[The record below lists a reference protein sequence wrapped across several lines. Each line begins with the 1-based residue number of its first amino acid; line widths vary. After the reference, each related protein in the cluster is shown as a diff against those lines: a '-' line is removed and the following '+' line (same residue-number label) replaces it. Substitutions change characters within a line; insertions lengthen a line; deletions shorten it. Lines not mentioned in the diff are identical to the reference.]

1 VRWGEWGAE
10 VGGRWGGRKGEVGGR
25 EGGGGVEWGTS
36 MMWGKWG
43 TSVRWHT
50 ITYGTLFA
58 CVKAPL

>member
-1 VRWGEWGAE
+1 MLRWEEGGA
-10 VGGRWGGRKGEVGGR
+10 GGRGRWEEGR
-25 EGGGGVEWGTS
+25 GGGGVAWGTA